1 MVDIVGIVAELTNT
15 HKEYM
20 ETAERNGTYMDLFCA
35 NEQVKEEIP
44 NLINDDAK
52 KMMSVIVDYTGL
64 MLDLQTTK
72 KIVAALSSI
81 NKD

>member
-35 NEQVKEEIP
+35 NEAFKSGDIIVS
-44 NLINDDAK
+44 
-52 KMMSVIVDYTGL
+52 KMFS
-64 MLDLQTTK
+64 
-72 KIVAALSSI
+72 
-81 NKD
+81 